1 MSLNGENIKK
11 LNDTV
16 SYIQIIDDADEQFL
30 YYTDTEDHLYKVDK
44 QNGKEMKITD
54 QKFSSLIVDENWIY
68 YLNPSDHYHVYK
80 MKKNGEQNQL
90 LMDKEVSDIN
100 ELDNWIYY
108 KIMVMRTSSELKR
121 MGKEIHYFQS
131 ISRCLSLL

>member
-100 ELDNWIYY
+100 VLDNWIYY
-108 KIMVMRTSSELKR
+108 KIDVHEDIFRVKTD
-121 MGKEIHYFQS
+121 GKGNTLFSKHK
-131 ISRCLSLL
+131 